1 MHRGLHTYA
10 LFFLVVL
17 FVAPPSVAALAQ
29 DEQPRCVLVTLTD
42 GTRYAG
48 TTIGPDATFSTR
60 LQLANGSIVG
70 LQEDNILRIAAVP
83 TTGPARADTLN
94 RIVVLKS
101 GGVFRGELMRFVPD
115 KEIALWLGTLGVR
128 EFQVAEL
135 ARATA
140 DAKDVA
146 LPSGTSMPV
155 RARLRL
161 REGATLVG
169 ELVYAQTN
177 GELAYRLPSGAI
189 RVLRQ
194 DDIAENEPD
203 SSQLPPKIAEN
214 EAEVSQL
221 PPQAGEQTAGAE
233 PKLDSDQV
241 WLRVDV
247 APSTFDSPVELVVQ
261 SRFEQKVWVPA
272 TRGVWI
278 PVYKAAPSYHPGTPA
293 HFESRRIWSSVCAPP
308 CLVRGDRAA
317 LYRFKGPK
325 VPGTDAFYLPDV
337 SGPKVHVVLSVRR
350 PVNAGYR
357 LGLATTIV
365 GGVLV
370 FPFGAT
376 FLAVGASGGSQ
387 DPSGGPIRT
396 VGGAL
401 LGTGLKLLATG
412 VGLLIGFR
420 PTASVSVSGDD
431 T

>member
-1 MHRGLHTYA
+1 MNL
-10 LFFLVVL
+10 
-17 FVAPPSVAALAQ
+17 
-29 DEQPRCVLVTLTD
+29 
-42 GTRYAG
+42 
-48 TTIGPDATFSTR
+48 
-60 LQLANGSIVG
+60 IV
-70 LQEDNILRIAAVP
+70 R
-83 TTGPARADTLN
+83 
-94 RIVVLKS
+94 S
-101 GGVFRGELMRFVPD
+101 
-115 KEIALWLGTLGVR
+115 
-128 EFQVAEL
+128 
-135 ARATA
+135 
-140 DAKDVA
+140 
-146 LPSGTSMPV
+146 
-155 RARLRL
+155 
-161 REGATLVG
+161 
-169 ELVYAQTN
+169 
-177 GELAYRLPSGAI
+177 
-189 RVLRQ
+189 
-194 DDIAENEPD
+194 
-203 SSQLPPKIAEN
+203 PPKIAEN

-233 PKLDSDQV
+233 PKLGSDQV

-272 TRGVWI
+272 TRGYGFPSTRQPRATI
-278 PVYKAAPSYHPGTPA
+278 PERPPISSRV
-293 HFESRRIWSSVCAPP
+293 ESGHRCVPP

-370 FPFGAT
+370 FPSGPPSWP
-376 FLAVGASGGSQ
+376 LAQVAAA
-387 DPSGGPIRT
+387 RT
-396 VGGAL
+396 RAEVRSAPLVVPCSEPGWAPRHR
-401 LGTGLKLLATG
+401 

>member
-1 MHRGLHTYA
+1 M
-10 LFFLVVL
+10 
-17 FVAPPSVAALAQ
+17 
-29 DEQPRCVLVTLTD
+29 LVTLTD

-203 SSQLPPKIAEN
+203 SSQPAEDCR
-214 EAEVSQL
+214 E
-221 PPQAGEQTAGAE
+221 
-233 PKLDSDQV
+233 
-241 WLRVDV
+241 
-247 APSTFDSPVELVVQ
+247 
-261 SRFEQKVWVPA
+261 
-272 TRGVWI
+272 
-278 PVYKAAPSYHPGTPA
+278 
-293 HFESRRIWSSVCAPP
+293 
-308 CLVRGDRAA
+308 
-317 LYRFKGPK
+317 
-325 VPGTDAFYLPDV
+325 
-337 SGPKVHVVLSVRR
+337 
-350 PVNAGYR
+350 
-357 LGLATTIV
+357 
-365 GGVLV
+365 
-370 FPFGAT
+370 
-376 FLAVGASGGSQ
+376 
-387 DPSGGPIRT
+387 
-396 VGGAL
+396 
-401 LGTGLKLLATG
+401 
-412 VGLLIGFR
+412 
-420 PTASVSVSGDD
+420 
-431 T
+431 